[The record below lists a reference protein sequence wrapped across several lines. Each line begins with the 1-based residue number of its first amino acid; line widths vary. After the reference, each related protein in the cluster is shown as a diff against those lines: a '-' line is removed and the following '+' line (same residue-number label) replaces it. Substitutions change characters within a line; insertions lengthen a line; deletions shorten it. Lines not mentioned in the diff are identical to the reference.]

1 MDLSLYVV
9 LVIVR
14 PLLSYFIVTRL
25 VYSEMCLLG

>member
-1 MDLSLYVV
+1 MDRSLYVV

-25 VYSEMCLLG
+25 VYSEMWLLG